1 MVALF
6 NFSWLHDMGTTLFPN
21 FRKSS
26 KIGCS
31 HFLWCNA
38 THYILFSIF
47 CFHSYHSC
55 DLIDDESVI
64 NNSQIQLKAL
74 DLLIT
79 LTSDLTLILADSPK
93 GFPQYMVDLLTRCKV
108 DKTCL
113 FHLQC
118 LLQDRS
124 AKLAAIGEPIF
135 V

>member
-1 MVALF
+1 MIWEQLYF
-6 NFSWLHDMGTTLFPN
+6 QILE
-21 FRKSS
+21 
-26 KIGCS
+26 S
-31 HFLWCNA
+31 HQKLGLLIFYGVMLL
-38 THYILFSIF
+38 IIFFFSIF

-55 DLIDDESVI
+55 GLIDDESVI

>member
-1 MVALF
+1 M
-6 NFSWLHDMGTTLFPN
+6 
-21 FRKSS
+21 
-26 KIGCS
+26 
-31 HFLWCNA
+31 
-38 THYILFSIF
+38 F

-55 DLIDDESVI
+55 SLIDDEFVT

-124 AKLAAIGEPIF
+124 AKLAAIGEAVF